1 MGVSEFVDQLFSL
14 LRMNITSRCH
24 GIETST
30 SSYDSGVLRRTR
42 DLTGRWLAHD
52 VADVL
57 VWCSSPEAPER
68 ILNFTAPFLTAFSG
82 PVEASLGYNGGDSR
96 LGDGGGGN
104 GGGEKKWTK
113 GWAGL
118 YAAST
123 ATIGLCSR
131 LLSPLLSEP
140 ASLTS
145 PAAVGTVSTLIRACI
160 SVIALSG
167 DVLER
172 ERKDE
177 SETKQRKTHREVFTV
192 LQLLRPVI
200 HAFCMQRSS
209 ASTTSSSKDNH
220 IGGAVSV
227 HRGGGEGE
235 GEGDRELT
243 YFVLQAFLAEMVKS
257 WDYMS
262 NPNRDAVLN
271 FIKAMLKSSEEVVV
285 AMCGV
290 CNASMTRTLSQLA
303 HSIDVEKGGM
313 IIFQKMLESI
323 V

>member
-14 LRMNITSRCH
+14 LRMNISSRCS
-24 GIETST
+24 GIETATLSN
-30 SSYDSGVLRRTR
+30 DSGVLKRTR
-42 DLTGRWLAHD
+42 DLPGRWLAHD
-52 VADVL
+52 IADVL

-68 ILNFTAPFLTAFSG
+68 ILNFTAPFLTTFSS
-82 PVEASLGYNGGDSR
+82 PVEVSLGYKGGDS
-96 LGDGGGGN
+96 G
-104 GGGEKKWTK
+104 GGGEKKWAK

-131 LLSPLLSEP
+131 LLAPLLSEP

-145 PAAVGTVSTLIRACI
+145 PAAVSTKSTLIRACI

-172 ERKDE
+172 EKKEE
-177 SETKQRKTHREVFTV
+177 SESKQRKAQKEALTGI
-192 LQLLRPVI
+192 QLLRPVI
-200 HAFCMQRSS
+200 QAFCMQRSS
-209 ASTTSSSKDNH
+209 LPHTSQ
-220 IGGAVSV
+220 SV
-227 HRGGGEGE
+227 NDGHNETVAGHVNFDS
-235 GEGDRELT
+235 DRELT
-243 YFVLQAFLAEMVKS
+243 YFALQAFLAEMVKC

-262 NPNRDAVLN
+262 NPNRDAVIS
-271 FIKAMLKSSEEVVV
+271 FFKAVAKCSEKEVV

-290 CNASMTRTLSQLA
+290 CNASMSRTLSQLA

-313 IIFQKMLESI
+313 IIFQKMLDSF